1 MKKEKIGIL
10 FFLLGLMFVF
20 GGIGYSEISESWTEF
35 WVGIGEAVIGMI
47 FLILFLLRVIASR
60 FVQKPSPP
68 FPEGSRYRSILPVAP
83 RRAVL

>member
-47 FLILFLLRVIASR
+47 FLILFLLLFQNKVENEWKKI
-60 FVQKPSPP
+60 KHHPWPKK
-68 FPEGSRYRSILPVAP
+68 EEKEKI
-83 RRAVL
+83 